1 MEPRKR
7 KVKFKTSKKKIS
19 LKYVLGITFLTFV
32 IALILQTVSKV
43 LMESIAIYYAFILL
57 IAVIMIGIVF
67 DIIGMA
73 VTSADDAAFL
83 SMASDRIKG
92 AKEAISLIKN
102 AEKVSNIA
110 NDVVGDV
117 CGIVSGSIGTAIIAI
132 ISQGKSVTEVLWLS
146 LLITGTVSA
155 LTVGGKAAGKFVA
168 ISYNSY
174 IVYFAGRII
183 SLFKFKKR
191 K

>member
-7 KVKFKTSKKKIS
+7 KIKFKTGKKKIS
-19 LKYVLGITFLTFV
+19 VKYVLGITLLTFI
-32 IALILQTVSKV
+32 IAILMQTVSNV
-43 LMESIAIYYAFILL
+43 LMENIAVYYAFILL
-57 IAVIMIGIVF
+57 VAVIMIGILF
-67 DIIGMA
+67 DVIGVA
-73 VTSADDAAFL
+73 VTSADDAAFY
-83 SMASDRIKG
+83 SMAADRLKG
-92 AKEAISLIKN
+92 AKESINLIKN

-117 CGIVSGSIGTAIIAI
+117 CGIISGSIGAAIIAAM
-132 ISQGKSVTEVLWLS
+132 SQGKSVTDTLWLS
-146 LLITGTVSA
+146 LLVTGLVSA

-183 SLFKFKKR
+183 SLFKFKR